1 MKNFTIIFC
10 LIFICASAFGV
21 NGNLVTIPATRGTAD
36 YSKIN
41 QYNAN
46 IKRFA
51 NKLISSGAFHR
62 GSVPPVVDA
71 IAIPEGWKPSRKRNA
86 ADFTFNF
93 SKYYVN
99 NNDPVKV
106 VDDAS
111 VALLKDFL
119 GDNTAG
125 AYSRLI
131 SIYGAPYSGGEL
143 TFIKGD
149 SGNDNEAGIFNPA
162 DMTIT
167 IPAPPADL
175 NTTDNSQ
182 YGMTLMHLML
192 HAFHGANLIGY
203 DAWEEG
209 MARAGSLI
217 TYTLIHPEFDTT
229 YSMEYLLPLYD
240 HVNQPA
246 LASPSVF
253 TGTMTYMPLY
263 RIGMATS
270 AWIKIYTENPN
281 AFKDFNT
288 RYYSLA
294 TADSSIL
301 NSLTR
306 LKGVL
311 SGVVPSIEGLAF
323 NIWYDGQYALSPA
336 INTGANLY
344 IYSVPLQESVLI
356 FAHYFTVT
364 ATGNGTS
371 SESPLTGTA
380 NIDFTTWD
388 GVSLY
393 PEEGYNPAVER
404 NQFTIPSGIDPGV
417 GTISP
422 SFYNIGDPPEQRID
436 IAVSIGINNR
446 KIRFPYWTRG
456 NTSDEFI
463 NGAPNPNYHEN
474 EFFGAVTEIN
484 DGSVQIGV
492 PGLTIPA
499 VVNKNGT
506 FSYSMPGGKF
516 SFFSPVTFQ
525 VTSSTGSSVTFNRN
539 IGPGFYSPVLKA
551 DGSQIPVSK
560 HLYTVVE
567 AGSSLLALPV
577 NSTKNLISDIITN
590 VTYSSA
596 WWNPAAPG
604 TSKYKI
610 DNGVPALTPGMSVWV
625 KLQTARSIT
634 IDGTTVPMAQRIITL
649 QPGWNLIG
657 GFDSASWNPWSM
669 QVESDTGTYSIAEA
683 ISKQIIG
690 PFWSY
695 TDAKGYHLKL
705 LANWWEGLWAVNLTS
720 SPIRL
725 HPVSDERSARSMPV
739 LQPQNSWCVNLQ
751 ANYDGIADNSTW
763 IGAAPEC
770 TDQTDGYDWVK
781 PPAISDLSSGLL
793 RSDGKIYATDYR
805 SSQSLMNEWQY
816 KVTAP
821 AGKMANIS
829 WTSLNLPKN
838 INLTITDSATG
849 IVRSIRSSANYQF
862 NSTGDTRTFIIK
874 SSPRNSQP
882 LFMLCRPATDIR
894 GKFPSTNIQLMLSE
908 SAQVKMEIRTMTGT
922 IVNTSADISA
932 DAGKIITIPLSSTRS
947 NGINL
952 PAGNY
957 LVIVTGVKTDG
968 TTVRQTLT
976 IPVRR

>member
-1 MKNFTIIFC
+1 MKKIIIIIGF
-10 LIFICASAFGV
+10 IFIYISTYAI
-21 NGNLVTIPATRGTAD
+21 NGNVVTIPAKRGVAD

-51 NKLISSGAFHR
+51 NTLINSGAFHR
-62 GSVPPVVDA
+62 GSVPPIVDA
-71 IAIPEGWKPSRKRNA
+71 IAIPEGWKPSRKRDA
-86 ADFTFNF
+86 SDFTFNF
-93 SKYYVN
+93 TKYYIN
-99 NNDPVKV
+99 NNDLIKT
-106 VDDAS
+106 VDEAS
-111 VALLKDFL
+111 VTLLKDFI

-131 SIYGAPYSGGEL
+131 SIYGTPFNGGEL

-149 SGNDNEAGIFNPA
+149 GNENEAGIFNPA

-167 IPAPPADL
+167 IPTPPTDL
-175 NTTDNSQ
+175 NKTDDSQ
-182 YGMTLMHLML
+182 YGLKLMHIML
-192 HAFHGANLIGY
+192 HAFHGANLIAY

-209 MARAGSLI
+209 MARAGALI

-246 LASPSVF
+246 LASPSIF

-270 AWIKIYTENPN
+270 AWIKIYTENPTV
-281 AFKDFNT
+281 FKEFNT

-294 TADSSIL
+294 SADSSIL
-301 NSLTR
+301 NNLTR

-344 IYSVPLQESVLI
+344 IYSVPLQETVLI
-356 FAHYFTVT
+356 FAHYFAVT
-364 ATGNGTS
+364 SAGNGTS
-371 SESPLTGTA
+371 TESPLTGTA

-388 GVSLY
+388 GVPLY

-404 NQFTIPSGIDPGV
+404 NQFTIPSGIEPGV

-446 KIRFPYWTRG
+446 KIRFPYWARG
-456 NTSDEFI
+456 NTNVEFI
-463 NGAPNPNYHEN
+463 NNKPNPNYDEN
-474 EFFGAVTEIN
+474 EFFGAVTDIN
-484 DGSVQIGV
+484 DGSVKIDV
-492 PGLTIPA
+492 PGLTIPV

-506 FSYSMPGGKF
+506 FSYSMPGGRF
-516 SFFSPVTFQ
+516 SFFSPVTFE
-525 VTSSTGSSVTFNRN
+525 VTSSTGSSVTFRRN

-567 AGSSLLALPV
+567 AGSTLLALPV

-590 VTYSSA
+590 VTYNSA
-596 WWNPAAPG
+596 WWDPAALG

-610 DNGVPALTPGMSVWV
+610 NNGVPPLTPGMSVWV

-634 IDGTTVPMAQRIITL
+634 VDGTTLPLAQRVITL
-649 QPGWNLIG
+649 QPGWNQIG
-657 GFDSASWNPWSM
+657 GFDTIPWNPWSM
-669 QVESDTGTYSIAEA
+669 QVETDTGTYSIAGA

-690 PFWSY
+690 PFWAY
-695 TDAKGYHLKL
+695 TDLKGYHQKL
-705 LANWWEGLWAVNLTS
+705 LTDWWEGLWAVNLTS

-725 HPVSDERSARSMPV
+725 RPVSDERGLRSSSMPV
-739 LQPQNSWCVNLQ
+739 LRPQNSWCVNLQ
-751 ANYDGIADNSTW
+751 ANYDGISDNSTW
-763 IGAAPEC
+763 VGAAPDC
-770 TDQTDGYDWVK
+770 TDLTDGYDWVK
-781 PPAISDLSSGLL
+781 PPAISDLS
-793 RSDGKIYATDYR
+793 A
-805 SSQSLMNEWQY
+805 
-816 KVTAP
+816 A
-821 AGKMANIS
+821 
-829 WTSLNLPKN
+829 LN
-838 INLTITDSATG
+838 
-849 IVRSIRSSANYQF
+849 R
-862 NSTGDTRTFIIK
+862 
-874 SSPRNSQP
+874 
-882 LFMLCRPATDIR
+882 
-894 GKFPSTNIQLMLSE
+894 
-908 SAQVKMEIRTMTGT
+908 
-922 IVNTSADISA
+922 
-932 DAGKIITIPLSSTRS
+932 
-947 NGINL
+947 
-952 PAGNY
+952 
-957 LVIVTGVKTDG
+957 
-968 TTVRQTLT
+968 
-976 IPVRR
+976 